1 MKSLLILLFLF
12 LFPLVG
18 LSQTTT
24 VKGFVKDDKGEPI
37 PFARVR
43 FVGTKIGDLSDSTG
57 AYFLQSYYATDSIN
71 VQFIGFQPQSV
82 KIKKDI
88 EQTVNITLSIQS
100 TDYKDVVVMISSES
114 PAVALHKKVIA
125 NKLINNKEKLD
136 AYQYKLYNKIQLDLN
151 NLGDKFQQNGLVKRM
166 DLVMNYLDSTLDGNT
181 YLPVILTESLSDFY
195 FKNQPKQKKE
205 IVNATKITGIENVQ
219 VNQFLGDMYL
229 DLNVYDNI
237 YDLFNKSFIS
247 PLAPF
252 ARTYYQFVLE
262 DSTFIGSDWCYKL
275 RFEPKRS
282 GDLAF
287 TGEMWINDTTY
298 AVKQIKASIS
308 PDANLNYIQN
318 LYFEHFFDQVQNEV
332 WMLTEERLILEFR
345 LTEESKI
352 LGMYGRK
359 YSKRSEF
366 VINEVKDHSFYA
378 TNTVELSDSA
388 KIRSQDYWQNN
399 RPITLNVQEKH
410 IEEMVDSLSKTSF
423 YKSMKKLLYFA
434 TTGYFQF
441 NKIELGNATS
451 LISKNPVE
459 NYRVALALRTSNDFS
474 KRLELGGRVAYGFG
488 DEKLKYAGK
497 IRYNITPKKRGMLT
511 GIYSYDIEQ
520 IGQSPTAA
528 SMGSTFATV
537 FNTAP
542 FDKLTFVN
550 KVGLNLEK
558 DIKKDLILYG
568 GLEWK
573 SYTPL
578 GLANY
583 QRALNLDTVN
593 VSNIKTFEFIGRV
606 RWTKGEEFLSGY
618 FDRTSLRSVYPI
630 FSLQAIIG
638 MKNIFGSEYNY
649 QRLEFQME
657 HNTQLGVLGRM
668 RYGVTAGY
676 IFGTTAYPFLKVHE
690 GNQSLWLLTST
701 FNKLNFMEF
710 ISDKYITGFIENHW
724 EGLFFDRI
732 PLIKKLNLRLVTTGR
747 ILYGD
752 ISQKHEQAMLIP
764 DFVKRFNG
772 VPYME
777 TSVGIENILK
787 VIRVD
792 LVWRMTHPIPGQS
805 PFGIRARYALNF

>member
-1 MKSLLILLFLF
+1 
-12 LFPLVG
+12 
-18 LSQTTT
+18 
-24 VKGFVKDDKGEPI
+24 
-37 PFARVR
+37 
-43 FVGTKIGDLSDSTG
+43 
-57 AYFLQSYYATDSIN
+57 
-71 VQFIGFQPQSV
+71 
-82 KIKKDI
+82 
-88 EQTVNITLSIQS
+88 
-100 TDYKDVVVMISSES
+100 
-114 PAVALHKKVIA
+114 
-125 NKLINNKEKLD
+125 
-136 AYQYKLYNKIQLDLN
+136 
-151 NLGDKFQQNGLVKRM
+151 
-166 DLVMNYLDSTLDGNT
+166 MNYLDSTSDGNN
-181 YLPVILTESLSDFY
+181 YLPVILSESLSDFY

-205 IVNATKITGIENVQ
+205 IVQATKITGLENLQ

-229 DLNVYDNI
+229 DLNIYDNI

-252 ARTYYQFVLE
+252 ARSYYQFVLE
-262 DSTFIGSDWCYKL
+262 DSTFIGADWCYKL
-275 RFEPKRS
+275 RFEPKRT
-282 GDLAF
+282 GDLTF

-298 AVKQIKASIS
+298 AVKQIKAAIS

-318 LYFEHFFDQVQNEV
+318 FYFEHYFNQVQNEV
-332 WMLTEERLILEFR
+332 WMLTEERLIIEFR
-345 LTEESKI
+345 LTEDSKL

-359 YSKRSEF
+359 YSKRGDF
-366 VINEVKDHSFYA
+366 VINQAKENLFYA
-378 TNTVELSDSA
+378 TNSVEMSDSA
-388 KIRSQDYWQNN
+388 KIRPQEYWQNN
-399 RPITLNVQEKH
+399 RPVVLNVQEKH

-423 YKSMKKLLYFA
+423 YKSMKKFIYFA
-434 TTGYFQF
+434 TTGYYQF

-451 LISKNPVE
+451 LISANPVE
-459 NYRVALALRTSNDFS
+459 KYRLAMALRTSNDFS
-474 KRLELGGRVAYGFG
+474 KRIELGGRVAYGFG
-488 DEKLKYAGK
+488 DDKLKYAAK

-550 KVGLNLEK
+550 KIGVNLEK

-568 GLEWK
+568 GFEWK

-583 QRALNLDTVN
+583 QRMVNFDTVN
-593 VSNIKTFEFIGRV
+593 VSNIKTFEFIGRI

-630 FSLQAIIG
+630 FSVQAIIG

-710 ISDKYITGFIENHW
+710 ISDKYITGFVENHW

-732 PLIKKLNLRLVTTGR
+732 PLVKKLNLRLVSTGR

-772 VPYME
+772 VPYIE

>member
-1 MKSLLILLFLF
+1 MKKLLFLF
-12 LFPLVG
+12 LFAPFLA
-18 LSQTTT
+18 LTQMTT
-24 VKGFVKDDKGEPI
+24 VKGTVADEKGEPI
-37 PFARVR
+37 SFARVR
-43 FVGTKIGDLSDSTG
+43 FVGTKIGTLTDSLG
-57 AYFLQSYYATDSIN
+57 GFFLQSYYATDSIQ
-71 VQFIGFQPQSV
+71 VQFIGYKTKTI
-82 KIKKDI
+82 KIKKDV
-88 EQTVNITLSIQS
+88 EQNVKITMMVQS
-100 TDYKDVVVMISSES
+100 TDYKDVVVLISNES

-125 NKLINNKEKLD
+125 NKPINNKEKLD
-136 AYQYKLYNKIQLDLN
+136 AYQYNLYNKIQLDLN

-166 DLVMNYLDSTLDGNT
+166 DLVMNYLDSSSDGNT
-181 YLPVILTESLSDFY
+181 YLPVILSESISDFY
-195 FKNQPKQKKE
+195 FKNHPKQKKE
-205 IVNATKITGIENVQ
+205 IVQATKITGLDNVQ

-262 DSTFIGSDWCYKL
+262 DSSFIDNDWCYKL
-275 RFEPKRS
+275 RFEPKRT

-318 LYFEHFFDQVQNEV
+318 FYFEHFFDQVQNEV
-332 WMLTEERLILEFR
+332 WMLNEERLIIEFR

-352 LGMYGRK
+352 LGMFGRK
-359 YSKRSEF
+359 YSKRSDF
-366 VINEVKDHSFYA
+366 VINQAKDNAFYS
-378 TNTVELSDSA
+378 TNSVEISDSA
-388 KIRSQDYWQNN
+388 KLRSTDYWVDH
-399 RPITLNVQEKH
+399 RPVTLNVQEKH
-410 IEEMVDSLSKTSF
+410 IEEMVDSLSKTTF

-434 TTGYFQF
+434 TTGYYPW
-441 NKIELGNATS
+441 NKIEIGNATS

-474 KRLELGGRVAYGFG
+474 HRLELGGRAAYGFG
-488 DEKLKYAGK
+488 DEKFKYAAK

-558 DIKKDLILYG
+558 DVKKDIILYG
-568 GLEWK
+568 GFEWK

-583 QRALNLDTVN
+583 TRVVSNDTVN
-593 VSNIKTFEFIGRV
+593 VSNIKTFEFIGRF

-630 FSLQAIIG
+630 FSIQAIIG

-732 PLIKKLNLRLVTTGR
+732 PLVKKLNLRLVSTGR

-772 VPYME
+772 IPYIE
-777 TSVGIENILK
+777 TSIGIENIFK
-787 VIRVD
+787 VVRVD
-792 LVWRMTHPIPGQS
+792 LVWRMTHPIPGES

>member
-1 MKSLLILLFLF
+1 MKILLILFLLSPF
-12 LFPLVG
+12 IL

-24 VKGFVKDDKGEPI
+24 VKGYVKDEKGEPI

-43 FVGTKIGDLSDSTG
+43 FVGTKIGNLTDTTG
-57 AYFLQSYYATDSIN
+57 AFFLQSYYATDSIN
-71 VQFIGFQPQSV
+71 VQFIGFQSQSL
-82 KIKKDI
+82 KIKKDS
-88 EQTVNITLSIQS
+88 EQTLNVTMRVQS
-100 TDYKDVVVMISSES
+100 TDYRDVVVLISNES

-125 NKLINNKEKLD
+125 NKPINNKEKLD

-151 NLGDKFQQNGLVKRM
+151 NLGDKFQKNGLVKRM
-166 DLVMNYLDSTLDGNT
+166 DLVMNYLDSTSDGNN
-181 YLPVILTESLSDFY
+181 YLPVILSESLSDFY

-205 IVNATKITGIENVQ
+205 IVQATKITGLENLQ

-229 DLNVYDNI
+229 DLNIYDNI

-275 RFEPKRS
+275 RFEPKRT

-318 LYFEHFFDQVQNEV
+318 FYFEHYFDQVQNEV
-332 WMLTEERLILEFR
+332 WMLTEERLIIEFR
-345 LTEESKI
+345 LTEDSKL

-359 YSKRSEF
+359 YSKRSDF
-366 VINEVKDHSFYA
+366 VINQAKENLFYA
-378 TNTVELSDSA
+378 TNSVEMSDSA
-388 KIRSQDYWQNN
+388 KIRPQEYWQNN
-399 RPITLNVQEKH
+399 RPVVLNVQEKH

-423 YKSMKKLLYFA
+423 YKSMKKFIYFA
-434 TTGYFQF
+434 TTGYYQF

-451 LISKNPVE
+451 LISANPVE
-459 NYRVALALRTSNDFS
+459 KYRLAMALRTSNDFS

-488 DEKLKYAGK
+488 DDKFKYAAK

-550 KVGLNLEK
+550 KIGLNLEK

-568 GLEWK
+568 GCEWK

-583 QRALNLDTVN
+583 QRTVNFDTVN
-593 VSNIKTFEFIGRV
+593 VSNIKTFEFIGRI

-630 FSLQAIIG
+630 FSVQAIIG

-657 HNTQLGVLGRM
+657 HNTQLGILGRM

-710 ISDKYITGFIENHW
+710 ISDKYITGFVENHW

-732 PLIKKLNLRLVTTGR
+732 PLVKKLNLRLVSTGR

-772 VPYME
+772 VPYIE

>member
-1 MKSLLILLFLF
+1 MKSILFLVF
-12 LFPLVG
+12 LFPFLG
-18 LSQTTT
+18 FSQTTT
-24 VKGFVKDDKGEPI
+24 VKGYVKDDKGDPI

-43 FVGTKIGDLSDSTG
+43 FVGTKIGDLTDSTG

-71 VQFIGFQPQSV
+71 VQFIGFQSQSL

-88 EQTVNITLSIQS
+88 EQTINVTMLVQS
-100 TDYKDVVVMISSES
+100 TDYKDVVVMVSSES

-125 NKLINNKEKLD
+125 NKAINNKEKLD
-136 AYQYKLYNKIQLDLN
+136 AYQYNLYNKIQLDLN
-151 NLGDKFQQNGLVKRM
+151 NIGDKFQQNGLVKRM
-166 DLVMNYLDSTLDGNT
+166 DLVMNYLDSTSDGNT
-181 YLPVILTESLSDFY
+181 YLPVILTESISDFY

-205 IVNATKITGIENVQ
+205 VVQATKITGIENIQ

-252 ARTYYQFVLE
+252 ARSYYQFVLE
-262 DSTFIGSDWCYKL
+262 DSTFLGSDWCYKL
-275 RFEPKRS
+275 RFEPKRT

-308 PDANLNYIQN
+308 PDANLNYIHN
-318 LYFEHFFDQVQNEV
+318 FYFEHFFNQVQNEV

-345 LTEESKI
+345 LTDESKI
-352 LGMYGRK
+352 LGMFGRK
-359 YSKRSEF
+359 YSKRSDF
-366 VINEVKDHSFYA
+366 VINQAKENAFYT
-378 TNTVELSDSA
+378 TNSVEFSDSA
-388 KIRSQDYWQNN
+388 KVRNADYWQRN
-399 RPITLNVQEKH
+399 RPVTLNVQEKH

-423 YKSMKKLLYFA
+423 YKSMKKLVYFG

-474 KRLELGGRVAYGFG
+474 KRLEIGGRVAYGFG

-528 SMGSTFATV
+528 AMGSTFATV

-550 KVGLNLEK
+550 KIGVNLEK

-568 GLEWK
+568 GFEWK

-583 QRALNLDTVN
+583 QRVLNFDTVN

-606 RWTKGEEFLSGY
+606 RWTKDEEFISGY
-618 FDRTSLRSVYPI
+618 FDRTSVRSAYPI
-630 FSLQAIIG
+630 FSIQAIIG

-732 PLIKKLNLRLVTTGR
+732 PLVKKLNLRLVSTGR

-752 ISQKHEQAMLIP
+752 ISQKHEEAMLIP

-772 VPYME
+772 IPYME

>member
-1 MKSLLILLFLF
+1 MKKLLFLF
-12 LFPLVG
+12 LFAPFLA
-18 LSQTTT
+18 LTQMTT
-24 VKGFVKDDKGEPI
+24 VKGTVADEKGEPI
-37 PFARVR
+37 SFARVR
-43 FVGTKIGDLSDSTG
+43 FVGTKIGTLTDSLG
-57 AYFLQSYYATDSIN
+57 GFFLQSYYATDSIQ
-71 VQFIGFQPQSV
+71 VQFIGYKTKTI
-82 KIKKDI
+82 KIKKDV
-88 EQTVNITLSIQS
+88 EQNVKITMMVQS
-100 TDYKDVVVMISSES
+100 TDYKDVVVLISNES

-125 NKLINNKEKLD
+125 NKPINNKEKLD
-136 AYQYKLYNKIQLDLN
+136 AYQYNLYNKIQLDLN

-166 DLVMNYLDSTLDGNT
+166 DLVMNYLDSSSDGNT
-181 YLPVILTESLSDFY
+181 YLPVILSESISDFY
-195 FKNQPKQKKE
+195 FKNHPKQKKE
-205 IVNATKITGIENVQ
+205 IVQATKITGLDNVQ

-262 DSTFIGSDWCYKL
+262 DSSFIDNDWCYKL
-275 RFEPKRS
+275 RFEPKRT

-318 LYFEHFFDQVQNEV
+318 FYFEHFFDQVQNEV
-332 WMLTEERLILEFR
+332 WMLNEERLIIEFR

-352 LGMYGRK
+352 LGMFGRK
-359 YSKRSEF
+359 YSKRSDF
-366 VINEVKDHSFYA
+366 VINQAKDNAFYS
-378 TNTVELSDSA
+378 TNSVEISDSA
-388 KIRSQDYWQNN
+388 KLRSTDYWVDH
-399 RPITLNVQEKH
+399 RPVTLNVQEKH
-410 IEEMVDSLSKTSF
+410 IEEMVASLSKTTF

-434 TTGYFQF
+434 TTGYYPW
-441 NKIELGNATS
+441 NKIEIGNATS

-474 KRLELGGRVAYGFG
+474 HRLELGGRAAYGFG
-488 DEKLKYAGK
+488 DEKFKYAAK

-558 DIKKDLILYG
+558 DVKKDIILYG
-568 GLEWK
+568 GFEWK

-583 QRALNLDTVN
+583 TRVVSNDTVN
-593 VSNIKTFEFIGRV
+593 VSNIKTFEFIGRF

-630 FSLQAIIG
+630 FSIQAIIG

-668 RYGVTAGY
+668 RYGVTVGY

-732 PLIKKLNLRLVTTGR
+732 PLVKKLNLRLVSTGR

-772 VPYME
+772 IPYVE
-777 TSVGIENILK
+777 TSIGIENIFK
-787 VIRVD
+787 VVRVD
-792 LVWRMTHPIPGQS
+792 LVWRMTHPIPGES

>member
-1 MKSLLILLFLF
+1 MKSLLFLLV
-12 LFPLVG
+12 LFPLIVF
-18 LSQTTT
+18 SQTTT
-24 VKGFVKDDKGEPI
+24 VKGFVKDDKGDPI

-43 FVGTKIGDLSDSTG
+43 FVGTKIGDLTDSTG

-71 VQFIGFQPQSV
+71 VQFIGFQPQSL

-88 EQTVNITLSIQS
+88 EQTVNVSMRIQS

-114 PAVALHKKVIA
+114 PAVTLHKKVIA
-125 NKLINNKEKLD
+125 NKPINNKEKLD

-166 DLVMNYLDSTLDGNT
+166 DLVMNYLDSTNEGKT

-262 DSTFIGSDWCYKL
+262 DSTFIGSDWCFKL

-318 LYFEHFFDQVQNEV
+318 LYFEHFFEQVQNEV

-359 YSKRSEF
+359 YSKRSDF
-366 VINEVKDHSFYA
+366 VINDVKDHSFYA
-378 TNTVELSDSA
+378 TNAVEFSDSA
-388 KIRSQDYWQNN
+388 KTRTQEYWQNN

-423 YKSMKKLLYFA
+423 YKSMKKLLYLA

-441 NKIELGNATS
+441 NKIEIGNATS

-488 DEKLKYAGK
+488 DEKFKYAGK

-550 KVGLNLEK
+550 KIGVNLEK

-568 GLEWK
+568 GFEWK
-573 SYTPL
+573 SYSPL

-583 QRALNLDTVN
+583 QRVLNLDTFN

-630 FSLQAIIG
+630 LSLQAIIG

-668 RYGVTAGY
+668 RYGLTAGY

-710 ISDKYITGFIENHW
+710 ISDKYVTGFVENHW

-732 PLIKKLNLRLVTTGR
+732 PLVKKLNLRLVTTGR

-772 VPYME
+772 IPYME

-792 LVWRMTHPIPGQS
+792 VVWRMTHPIPGQS

>member
-1 MKSLLILLFLF
+1 MKKLLFLF
-12 LFPLVG
+12 LFAPFLG
-18 LSQTTT
+18 LTQMTT
-24 VKGFVKDDKGEPI
+24 VKGTVADEKGEPI
-37 PFARVR
+37 SFARVR
-43 FVGTKIGDLSDSTG
+43 FVGTKIGTLTDSLG
-57 AYFLQSYYATDSIN
+57 GFFLQSYYATDSIQ
-71 VQFIGFQPQSV
+71 VQFIGYKTKTI
-82 KIKKDI
+82 KIKKDV
-88 EQTVNITLSIQS
+88 EQNVKITMMVQS
-100 TDYKDVVVMISSES
+100 TDYKDVVVLISNES

-125 NKLINNKEKLD
+125 NKPINNKEKLD
-136 AYQYKLYNKIQLDLN
+136 AYQYNLYNKIQLDLN

-166 DLVMNYLDSTLDGNT
+166 DLVMNYLDSSSDGNT
-181 YLPVILTESLSDFY
+181 YLPVILSESISDFY
-195 FKNQPKQKKE
+195 FKNHPKQKKE
-205 IVNATKITGIENVQ
+205 IVQATKITGLDNVQ

-262 DSTFIGSDWCYKL
+262 DSSFIDNDWCYKL
-275 RFEPKRS
+275 RFEPKRT

-318 LYFEHFFDQVQNEV
+318 FYFEHFFDQVQNEV
-332 WMLTEERLILEFR
+332 WMLNEERLIIEFR

-352 LGMYGRK
+352 LGMFGRK
-359 YSKRSEF
+359 YSKRSDF
-366 VINEVKDHSFYA
+366 VINQAKDNAFYS
-378 TNTVELSDSA
+378 TNSVEISDSA
-388 KIRSQDYWQNN
+388 KLRSTDYWVDH
-399 RPITLNVQEKH
+399 RPVTLNVQEKH
-410 IEEMVDSLSKTSF
+410 IEEMVDSLSKTTF

-434 TTGYFQF
+434 TTGYYPW
-441 NKIELGNATS
+441 NKIEIGNATS

-474 KRLELGGRVAYGFG
+474 HRLELGGRAAYGFG
-488 DEKLKYAGK
+488 DEKFKYAAK

-558 DIKKDLILYG
+558 DVKKDIILYG
-568 GLEWK
+568 GFEWK

-583 QRALNLDTVN
+583 TRVVSNDTVN
-593 VSNIKTFEFIGRV
+593 VSNIKTFEFIGRF

-630 FSLQAIIG
+630 FSIQAIIG

-732 PLIKKLNLRLVTTGR
+732 PLVKKLNLRLVSTGR

-772 VPYME
+772 IPYVE
-777 TSVGIENILK
+777 TSIGIENIFK
-787 VIRVD
+787 VVRVD
-792 LVWRMTHPIPGQS
+792 LVWRMTHPIPGES

>member
-1 MKSLLILLFLF
+1 MKSLLLLLV
-12 LFPLVG
+12 LFPLIVF
-18 LSQTTT
+18 SQTTT

-43 FVGTKIGDLSDSTG
+43 FVGTKIGDLTDSTG

-71 VQFIGFQPQSV
+71 VQFIGFQPQSL

-88 EQTVNITLSIQS
+88 EQTVNVSMRIQS

-114 PAVALHKKVIA
+114 PAVTLHKKVIA
-125 NKLINNKEKLD
+125 NKPINNKEKLD

-166 DLVMNYLDSTLDGNT
+166 DLVMNYLDSTNEGNT

-262 DSTFIGSDWCYKL
+262 DSTFIGSDWCFKL

-318 LYFEHFFDQVQNEV
+318 LYFEHFFEQVQNEV

-359 YSKRSEF
+359 YSKRSDF
-366 VINEVKDHSFYA
+366 VINDVKDHSFYA
-378 TNTVELSDSA
+378 TNAVEFSDSA
-388 KIRSQDYWQNN
+388 KTRTQEYWQNN

-423 YKSMKKLLYFA
+423 YKSMKKLLYLA

-441 NKIELGNATS
+441 NKIEIGNATS

-488 DEKLKYAGK
+488 DEKFKYAGK

-511 GIYSYDIEQ
+511 GVYSYDIEQ

-550 KVGLNLEK
+550 KIGVNLEK

-568 GLEWK
+568 GFEWK
-573 SYTPL
+573 SYSPL

-583 QRALNLDTVN
+583 QRVLNLDTVN

-710 ISDKYITGFIENHW
+710 ISDKYVTGFVENHW

-732 PLIKKLNLRLVTTGR
+732 PLVKKLNLRLVTTGR

-764 DFVKRFNG
+764 DFVKRFDG
-772 VPYME
+772 IPYME

-792 LVWRMTHPIPGQS
+792 VVWRMTHPIPGQS

>member
-1 MKSLLILLFLF
+1 MKNLLFIFIF
-12 LFPLVG
+12 LPF
-18 LSQTTT
+18 LSFSQMTT
-24 VKGFVKDDKGEPI
+24 VKGTVSDEKGEPI
-37 PFARVR
+37 SYARVR
-43 FVGTKIGDLSDSTG
+43 FAGTKIGTLTDSLG
-57 AYFLQSYYATDSIN
+57 GFFLQSYYATDSIQ
-71 VQFIGFQPQSV
+71 VQFIGFKTTTV
-82 KIKKDI
+82 KIKKDE
-88 EQTVNITLSIQS
+88 EQSLKLTLKVQA
-100 TDYKDVVVMISSES
+100 TDYKDVVVLISNES
-114 PAVALHKKVIA
+114 PAVTLHKKVIA
-125 NKLINNKEKLD
+125 NKPINNKEKLD

-151 NLGDKFQQNGLVKRM
+151 NLGDKFQENGLVKRM
-166 DLVMNYLDSTLDGNT
+166 DLVMNYLDSTTEGNT
-181 YLPVILTESLSDFY
+181 YLPVILSESISDFY
-195 FKNQPKQKKE
+195 FKNHPKQKKE
-205 IVNATKITGIENVQ
+205 IVQATKITGLDNIQ

-262 DSTFIGSDWCYKL
+262 DSAFIENDWCFKL
-275 RFEPKRS
+275 RFEPKRT

-318 LYFEHFFDQVQNEV
+318 FYFEHFFNQVEKEV
-332 WMLTEERLILEFR
+332 WMLNEERLIIEFK

-352 LGMYGRK
+352 PGVFGRK
-359 YSKRSEF
+359 YSKRSDYI
-366 VINEVKDHSFYA
+366 INEAKENPFYS
-378 TNTVELSDSA
+378 TNSVEISDSA
-388 KIRSQDYWQNN
+388 KIRPAEYWMGN
-399 RPITLNVQEKH
+399 RPLTLNVQEKH

-423 YKSMKKLLYFA
+423 YKSMKKFVYFA
-434 TTGYFQF
+434 STGYYTMR
-441 NKIELGNATS
+441 KLEIGNASS
-451 LISKNPVE
+451 LVSKNPVE

-474 KRLELGGRVAYGFG
+474 HRLELGGRVAYGFG
-488 DEKLKYAGK
+488 DETFKYAAK

-550 KVGLNLEK
+550 KVGVNLEK
-558 DIKKDLILYG
+558 DVKKDLILYG

-583 QRALNLDTVN
+583 ARIVSNDTVS

-630 FSLQAIIG
+630 FSIQAIIG
-638 MKNIFGSEYNY
+638 MRNVFGSEYNY

-657 HNTQLGVLGRM
+657 HNTQLGFLGRM

-732 PLIKKLNLRLVTTGR
+732 PLVKKLHLRLVTTGR

-752 ISQKHEQAMLIP
+752 ISEKHEQAMLIP

-772 VPYME
+772 IPYVE
-777 TSVGIENILK
+777 TSIGIENIFK
-787 VIRVD
+787 VVRVD
-792 LVWRMTHPIPGQS
+792 VVWRMTHPIPGES

>member
-1 MKSLLILLFLF
+1 
-12 LFPLVG
+12 
-18 LSQTTT
+18 
-24 VKGFVKDDKGEPI
+24 
-37 PFARVR
+37 
-43 FVGTKIGDLSDSTG
+43 
-57 AYFLQSYYATDSIN
+57 
-71 VQFIGFQPQSV
+71 
-82 KIKKDI
+82 
-88 EQTVNITLSIQS
+88 
-100 TDYKDVVVMISSES
+100 
-114 PAVALHKKVIA
+114 
-125 NKLINNKEKLD
+125 
-136 AYQYKLYNKIQLDLN
+136 
-151 NLGDKFQQNGLVKRM
+151 
-166 DLVMNYLDSTLDGNT
+166 
-181 YLPVILTESLSDFY
+181 
-195 FKNQPKQKKE
+195 
-205 IVNATKITGIENVQ
+205 
-219 VNQFLGDMYL
+219 
-229 DLNVYDNI
+229 
-237 YDLFNKSFIS
+237 
-247 PLAPF
+247 
-252 ARTYYQFVLE
+252 VLE
-262 DSTFIGSDWCYKL
+262 DSSFIDSDWCYKL
-275 RFEPKRS
+275 RFEPKRT

-318 LYFEHFFDQVQNEV
+318 FYFEHFFDKVQNEV

-345 LTEESKI
+345 LTEESKV
-352 LGMYGRK
+352 LGMFGRK
-359 YSKRSEF
+359 YSKRSDF
-366 VINEVKDHSFYA
+366 VINQAKENAFYT
-378 TNTVELSDSA
+378 TNSVEFSDSA
-388 KIRSQDYWQNN
+388 KVRNADYWQKN
-399 RPITLNVQEKH
+399 RPVTLNVQEKH

-423 YKSMKKLLYFA
+423 YKSLKKFVYFA

-441 NKIELGNATS
+441 NKIELGNVTS

-550 KVGLNLEK
+550 KIGVNLEK

-568 GLEWK
+568 GFEWK
-573 SYTPL
+573 GYTPL

-583 QRALNLDTVN
+583 QRVLNFDTIN

-606 RWTKGEEFLSGY
+606 RWTKNEEFISGY
-618 FDRTSLRSVYPI
+618 FDRTSIRSAYPI

-638 MKNIFGSEYNY
+638 MKNMFGSEYNY

-732 PLIKKLNLRLVTTGR
+732 PLVKKLNLRLVSTSR

-772 VPYME
+772 IPYME
-777 TSVGIENILK
+777 TSIGIENIVK

-805 PFGIRARYALNF
+805 PFGIRARYAFNF

>member
-1 MKSLLILLFLF
+1 MKTRLLFF
-12 LFPLVG
+12 LLLLAPIRSFG
-18 LSQTTT
+18 QTTT
-24 VKGFVKDDKGEPI
+24 VKGTVSDEKGEPI
-37 PFARVR
+37 PYARVR
-43 FVGTKIGDLSDSTG
+43 FSGTKIGTLTDTVG
-57 AYFLQSYYATDSIN
+57 GFFLQSYYATDSIQ
-71 VQFIGFQPQSV
+71 VQFIGYKTKSI
-82 KIKKDI
+82 KIKKDS
-88 EQTVNITLSIQS
+88 EQTLKINLEVQS
-100 TDYKDVVVMISSES
+100 TDHKDVVVLISSES
-114 PAVALHKKVIA
+114 PAIALHKKVIA
-125 NKLINNKEKLD
+125 NKPINNKEKLD

-166 DLVMNYLDSTLDGNT
+166 DLVMNYLDSTQDGNT

-205 IVNATKITGIENVQ
+205 VVQATKITGIENVQ

-229 DLNVYDNI
+229 DLNIYDNI

-252 ARTYYQFVLE
+252 ARSYYQFVLE

-275 RFEPKRS
+275 HFEPKRT

-318 LYFEHFFDQVQNEV
+318 FYFEHVFDQVQNEV

-345 LTEESKI
+345 LTEESKV
-352 LGMYGRK
+352 LGMFGRK
-359 YSKRSEF
+359 YSKRSDF
-366 VINEVKDHSFYA
+366 VINQAKDNSFY
-378 TNTVELSDSA
+378 TDNSVEMSDSA
-388 KIRSQDYWQNN
+388 KLRSAEYWQSN

-410 IEEMVDSLSKTSF
+410 IEEMVDSLSKTTF
-423 YKSMKKLLYFA
+423 YKSMKKLIYFA

-550 KVGLNLEK
+550 KIGLNLEK

-568 GLEWK
+568 GFEWK

-583 QRALNLDTVN
+583 QRVLNFDTAN

-710 ISDKYITGFIENHW
+710 ISDKYVTGFIENHW

-732 PLIKKLNLRLVTTGR
+732 PLVKKLNLRLVSTGR

-777 TSVGIENILK
+777 TSIGIENILK

>member
-1 MKSLLILLFLF
+1 MKNLLFILF
-12 LFPLVG
+12 FLPL
-18 LSQTTT
+18 LSWGQATT
-24 VKGFVKDDKGEPI
+24 VKGSVSDEKGEPI

-43 FVGTKIGDLSDSTG
+43 FVGTKIGVLTDTLGS
-57 AYFLQSYYATDSIN
+57 FMLQSYYATDSIQ
-71 VQFIGFQPQSV
+71 VQFIGFKTKSI
-82 KIKKDI
+82 KIKKDV
-88 EQTVNITLSIQS
+88 EQSLKITLEVQS
-100 TDYKDVVVMISSES
+100 TDYKDVVVLVSNES

-125 NKLINNKEKLD
+125 NKPINNKEKLD
-136 AYQYKLYNKIQLDLN
+136 AYQYNLYNKIQIDLN
-151 NLGDKFQQNGLVKRM
+151 NLGDKFEKNGLVKRM
-166 DLVMNYLDSTLDGNT
+166 DLVMNYLDSTHDGTT
-181 YLPVILTESLSDFY
+181 YLPIILSESISDFY
-195 FKNQPKQKKE
+195 YKNQPKQKKE
-205 IVNATKITGIENVQ
+205 IVRGTKITGIENVQ

-252 ARTYYQFVLE
+252 ARSYYQFVLE

-275 RFEPKRS
+275 RFEPKRT

-318 LYFEHFFDQVQNEV
+318 FYFEHFFEQVQNEV

-345 LTEESKI
+345 LNEDSKI

-359 YSKRSEF
+359 FSKRSDF
-366 VINEVKDHSFYA
+366 IINQPKENSFYT
-378 TNTVELSDSA
+378 TNSVEISDSA
-388 KIRSQDYWQNN
+388 KTRPLEYWQQN

-423 YKSMKKLLYFA
+423 YRSMKKFVYFA
-434 TTGYFQF
+434 TTGYYQF
-441 NKIELGNATS
+441 HKIELGNASS

-459 NYRVALALRTSNDFS
+459 NFRVALALRTSNDFS

-488 DEKLKYAGK
+488 DEKIKYATK

-520 IGQSPTAA
+520 VGQSPTAA

-537 FNTAP
+537 FSTAP
-542 FDKLTFVN
+542 FDKLTFVQ
-550 KVGLNLEK
+550 KIGLNLEK
-558 DIKKDLILYG
+558 DVKKDLILYG
-568 GLEWK
+568 GFEWK

-583 QRALNLDTVN
+583 KRVVQYDTVI
-593 VSNIKTFEFIGRV
+593 VSNIKTFEFIGRI

-630 FSLQAIIG
+630 FSIQAIIG
-638 MKNIFGSEYNY
+638 MKNVFGSEYNY

-668 RYGVTAGY
+668 RYGFTAGY

-710 ISDKYITGFIENHW
+710 ISDRYITGFAENHW
-724 EGLFFDRI
+724 EGLFFDRL
-732 PLIKKLNLRLVTTGR
+732 PLVKKMNLRLVTTER

-752 ISQKHEQAMLIP
+752 LSQKHEQAMLIP

-772 VPYME
+772 IPYME
-777 TSVGIENILK
+777 TSIGIENIFK

-792 LVWRMTHPIPGQS
+792 FVWRMTHPIPGQS
-805 PFGIRARYALNF
+805 PFGIRARYAFNF

>member
-1 MKSLLILLFLF
+1 MKNLLFILF
-12 LFPLVG
+12 FLPL
-18 LSQTTT
+18 LSWGQATT
-24 VKGFVKDDKGEPI
+24 VKGSVSDEKGEPI

-43 FVGTKIGDLSDSTG
+43 FVGTKIGVLTDTLGS
-57 AYFLQSYYATDSIN
+57 FMLQSYYATDSIQ
-71 VQFIGFQPQSV
+71 VQFIGFKTKSI
-82 KIKKDI
+82 KIKKDV
-88 EQTVNITLSIQS
+88 EQSLKITLEVQS
-100 TDYKDVVVMISSES
+100 TDYKDVVVLVSNES

-125 NKLINNKEKLD
+125 NKPINNKEKLD
-136 AYQYKLYNKIQLDLN
+136 AYQYNLYNKIQIDLN
-151 NLGDKFQQNGLVKRM
+151 NLGDKFEKNGLVKRM
-166 DLVMNYLDSTLDGNT
+166 DLVMNYLDSTHDGTT
-181 YLPVILTESLSDFY
+181 YLPIILSESISDFY
-195 FKNQPKQKKE
+195 YKNQPKQKKE
-205 IVNATKITGIENVQ
+205 IVRGTKITGIENVQ

-252 ARTYYQFVLE
+252 ARSYYQFVLE

-275 RFEPKRS
+275 RFEPKRT

-318 LYFEHFFDQVQNEV
+318 FYFEHFFEQVQNEV

-345 LTEESKI
+345 LNEDSKI

-359 YSKRSEF
+359 YSKRSDF
-366 VINEVKDHSFYA
+366 IINQPKENSFYT
-378 TNTVELSDSA
+378 TNSVEISDSA
-388 KIRSQDYWQNN
+388 KTRPLEYWQQN

-423 YKSMKKLLYFA
+423 YRSMKKFVYFA
-434 TTGYFQF
+434 TTGYYQF
-441 NKIELGNATS
+441 HKIELGNASS

-459 NYRVALALRTSNDFS
+459 NFRVALALRTSNDFS

-488 DEKLKYAGK
+488 DEKIKYATK

-520 IGQSPTAA
+520 VGQSPTAA

-537 FNTAP
+537 FSTAP
-542 FDKLTFVN
+542 FDKLTFVQ
-550 KVGLNLEK
+550 KIGLNLEK

-568 GLEWK
+568 GFEWK

-583 QRALNLDTVN
+583 KRVVQYDTVN
-593 VSNIKTFEFIGRV
+593 VSTIKTFEFIGRI
-606 RWTKGEEFLSGY
+606 RWTKGEEYLSGY

-630 FSLQAIIG
+630 FSIQAIIG
-638 MKNIFGSEYNY
+638 MKNVFGSEYNY

-668 RYGVTAGY
+668 RYGFTAGY

-710 ISDKYITGFIENHW
+710 ISDRYISGFAENHW
-724 EGLFFDRI
+724 EGLFFDRL
-732 PLIKKLNLRLVTTGR
+732 PLVKKMNLRLVTTER

-752 ISQKHEQAMLIP
+752 LSQKHEQAMLIP

-772 VPYME
+772 IPYME
-777 TSVGIENILK
+777 TSIGIENIFK

-792 LVWRMTHPIPGQS
+792 FVWRMTHPIPGQS
-805 PFGIRARYALNF
+805 PFGIRARYAFNF

>member
-1 MKSLLILLFLF
+1 MKTRLLLFL
-12 LFPLVG
+12 LLLAPM
-18 LSQTTT
+18 LSFGQTTT
-24 VKGFVKDDKGEPI
+24 VKGTVSDEKGEPV
-37 PFARVR
+37 PFVRVR
-43 FVGTKIGDLSDSTG
+43 FTGTKIGTLTDSVG
-57 AYFLQSYYATDSIN
+57 AFFLQSYYATDSIQ
-71 VQFIGFQPQSV
+71 VQFIGYKTKSI
-82 KIKKDI
+82 KIKKDS
-88 EQTVNITLSIQS
+88 EQTLKINLEVQS
-100 TDYKDVVVMISSES
+100 TDHKDVVVLISSES

-125 NKLINNKEKLD
+125 NKPINNKEKLD

-166 DLVMNYLDSTLDGNT
+166 DLVMNYLDSTQDGNT

-205 IVNATKITGIENVQ
+205 VVQATKITGIENVQ

-252 ARTYYQFVLE
+252 ARSYYQFVLE

-275 RFEPKRS
+275 RFEPKRT

-318 LYFEHFFDQVQNEV
+318 FYFEHVFDQVQNEV

-345 LTEESKI
+345 LTEESKV
-352 LGMYGRK
+352 LGMFGRK
-359 YSKRSEF
+359 YSKRSDF
-366 VINEVKDHSFYA
+366 VINQAKDNSFYTDNA
-378 TNTVELSDSA
+378 VEMSDSA
-388 KIRSQDYWQNN
+388 KVRSAEYWQRN

-423 YKSMKKLLYFA
+423 YKSMKKLVYFA

-568 GLEWK
+568 GFEWK

-583 QRALNLDTVN
+583 QRVLNFDTVN

-618 FDRTSLRSVYPI
+618 FDRTSLRSAYPI
-630 FSLQAIIG
+630 FPFKPSLG
-638 MKNIFGSEYNY
+638 
-649 QRLEFQME
+649 
-657 HNTQLGVLGRM
+657 
-668 RYGVTAGY
+668 
-676 IFGTTAYPFLKVHE
+676 
-690 GNQSLWLLTST
+690 
-701 FNKLNFMEF
+701 
-710 ISDKYITGFIENHW
+710 
-724 EGLFFDRI
+724 
-732 PLIKKLNLRLVTTGR
+732 
-747 ILYGD
+747 
-752 ISQKHEQAMLIP
+752 
-764 DFVKRFNG
+764 
-772 VPYME
+772 
-777 TSVGIENILK
+777 
-787 VIRVD
+787 
-792 LVWRMTHPIPGQS
+792 
-805 PFGIRARYALNF
+805 

>member
-1 MKSLLILLFLF
+1 
-12 LFPLVG
+12 
-18 LSQTTT
+18 
-24 VKGFVKDDKGEPI
+24 
-37 PFARVR
+37 
-43 FVGTKIGDLSDSTG
+43 
-57 AYFLQSYYATDSIN
+57 
-71 VQFIGFQPQSV
+71 
-82 KIKKDI
+82 
-88 EQTVNITLSIQS
+88 
-100 TDYKDVVVMISSES
+100 
-114 PAVALHKKVIA
+114 
-125 NKLINNKEKLD
+125 
-136 AYQYKLYNKIQLDLN
+136 
-151 NLGDKFQQNGLVKRM
+151 M
-166 DLVMNYLDSTLDGNT
+166 DLVMNYLDSTQDGNT

-205 IVNATKITGIENVQ
+205 VVQATKITGIENVQ

-229 DLNVYDNI
+229 DLNIYDNI

-252 ARTYYQFVLE
+252 ARSYYQFVLE

-275 RFEPKRS
+275 HFEPKRT

-318 LYFEHFFDQVQNEV
+318 FYFEHVFDQVQNEV

-345 LTEESKI
+345 LTEESKV
-352 LGMYGRK
+352 LGMFGRK
-359 YSKRSEF
+359 YSKRSDF
-366 VINEVKDHSFYA
+366 VINQAKDNSFY
-378 TNTVELSDSA
+378 TDNSVEMSDSA
-388 KIRSQDYWQNN
+388 KLRSAEYWQSN

-410 IEEMVDSLSKTSF
+410 IEEMVDSLSKTTF
-423 YKSMKKLLYFA
+423 YKSMKKLIYFA

-550 KVGLNLEK
+550 KIGLNLEK

-568 GLEWK
+568 GFEWK

-583 QRALNLDTVN
+583 QRVLNFDTAN

-710 ISDKYITGFIENHW
+710 ISDKYLTGFIENHW

-732 PLIKKLNLRLVTTGR
+732 PLVKKLNLRLVSTGR

-777 TSVGIENILK
+777 TSIGIENILK

-792 LVWRMTHPIPGQS
+792 IVWRMTHPIPGQS

>member
-1 MKSLLILLFLF
+1 MKNLLFILF
-12 LFPLVG
+12 FLPL
-18 LSQTTT
+18 LSWGQATT
-24 VKGFVKDDKGEPI
+24 VKGSVSDEKGEPI

-43 FVGTKIGDLSDSTG
+43 FVGTKIGVLTDTLGS
-57 AYFLQSYYATDSIN
+57 FMLQSYYATDSIQ
-71 VQFIGFQPQSV
+71 VQFIGFKTKSI
-82 KIKKDI
+82 KIKKDV
-88 EQTVNITLSIQS
+88 EQSLKITLEVQS
-100 TDYKDVVVMISSES
+100 TDYKDVVVLVSNES

-125 NKLINNKEKLD
+125 NKPINNKEKLD
-136 AYQYKLYNKIQLDLN
+136 AYQYNLYNKIQIDLN
-151 NLGDKFQQNGLVKRM
+151 NLGDKFEKNGLVKRM
-166 DLVMNYLDSTLDGNT
+166 DLVMNYLDSTHDGTT
-181 YLPVILTESLSDFY
+181 YLPIILSESISDFY
-195 FKNQPKQKKE
+195 YKNQPKQKKE
-205 IVNATKITGIENVQ
+205 IVRGTKITGIENVQ

-252 ARTYYQFVLE
+252 ARSYYQFVLE

-275 RFEPKRS
+275 RFEPKRT

-318 LYFEHFFDQVQNEV
+318 FYFEHFFEQVQNEV

-345 LTEESKI
+345 LNEDSKI

-359 YSKRSEF
+359 YSKRSDF
-366 VINEVKDHSFYA
+366 IINQPKENSFYT
-378 TNTVELSDSA
+378 TNSVEISDSA
-388 KIRSQDYWQNN
+388 KTRPLEYWQQN

-423 YKSMKKLLYFA
+423 YRSMKKFVYFA
-434 TTGYFQF
+434 TTGYYQF
-441 NKIELGNATS
+441 HKIELGNASS

-459 NYRVALALRTSNDFS
+459 NFRVALALRTSNDFS

-488 DEKLKYAGK
+488 DEKIKYATK

-520 IGQSPTAA
+520 VGQSPTAA

-537 FNTAP
+537 FSTAP
-542 FDKLTFVN
+542 FDKLTFVQ
-550 KVGLNLEK
+550 KIGLNLEK

-568 GLEWK
+568 GFEWK

-583 QRALNLDTVN
+583 KRVVQYDTVN
-593 VSNIKTFEFIGRV
+593 VSTIKTFEFIGRI

-630 FSLQAIIG
+630 FSIQAIIG
-638 MKNIFGSEYNY
+638 MKNVFGSEYNY

-668 RYGVTAGY
+668 RYGFTAGY

-710 ISDKYITGFIENHW
+710 ISDRYISGFAENHW
-724 EGLFFDRI
+724 EGLFFDRL
-732 PLIKKLNLRLVTTGR
+732 PLVKKMNLRLVTTER

-752 ISQKHEQAMLIP
+752 LSQKHEQAMLIP

-772 VPYME
+772 IPYME
-777 TSVGIENILK
+777 TSIGIENIFK

-792 LVWRMTHPIPGQS
+792 FVWRMTHPIPGQS
-805 PFGIRARYALNF
+805 PFGIRARYAFNF

>member
-378 TNTVELSDSA
+378 TNAVELSDSA

>member
-1 MKSLLILLFLF
+1 MKSLLLLLVI
-12 LFPLVG
+12 FPLIVF
-18 LSQTTT
+18 SQTTT

-43 FVGTKIGDLSDSTG
+43 FVGTKIGDLTDSTG

-71 VQFIGFQPQSV
+71 VQFIGFQPQSL

-88 EQTVNITLSIQS
+88 DQTVNVSMRIQS

-114 PAVALHKKVIA
+114 PAVTLHKKVIA
-125 NKLINNKEKLD
+125 NKPINNKEKLD

-166 DLVMNYLDSTLDGNT
+166 DLVMNYLDSTNEGNT

-262 DSTFIGSDWCYKL
+262 DSTFIGSDWCFKL

-318 LYFEHFFDQVQNEV
+318 LYFEHFFEQVQNEV

-359 YSKRSEF
+359 YSKRSDF
-366 VINEVKDHSFYA
+366 VINDVKDHSFYA
-378 TNTVELSDSA
+378 TNAVEFSDSA
-388 KIRSQDYWQNN
+388 KTRTQEYWQNN

-410 IEEMVDSLSKTSF
+410 IEEMVDSLSQTSF
-423 YKSMKKLLYFA
+423 YKSMKKLLYLA

-441 NKIELGNATS
+441 NKIEIGNATS

-488 DEKLKYAGK
+488 DEKFKYAGK

-550 KVGLNLEK
+550 KIGVNLEK

-568 GLEWK
+568 GFEWK
-573 SYTPL
+573 SYSPL

-583 QRALNLDTVN
+583 QRALNLDTFN
-593 VSNIKTFEFIGRV
+593 VPNIKTFEFIGRV

-668 RYGVTAGY
+668 RYGVTAGC

-710 ISDKYITGFIENHW
+710 ISDKYVTGFVENHW

-732 PLIKKLNLRLVTTGR
+732 PLVKKLNLRLVTTGR

-772 VPYME
+772 IPYME

-792 LVWRMTHPIPGQS
+792 VVWRMTHPIPGQS

>member
-1 MKSLLILLFLF
+1 MKKLLFLF
-12 LFPLVG
+12 LFAPFLA
-18 LSQTTT
+18 LTQMTT
-24 VKGFVKDDKGEPI
+24 VKGTVADEKGEPI
-37 PFARVR
+37 SFARVR
-43 FVGTKIGDLSDSTG
+43 FVGTKIGTLTDTLG
-57 AYFLQSYYATDSIN
+57 GFFLQSYYATDSIQ
-71 VQFIGFQPQSV
+71 VQFIGYKTKTI
-82 KIKKDI
+82 KIKKDV
-88 EQTVNITLSIQS
+88 EQNVKITMMVQS
-100 TDYKDVVVMISSES
+100 TDYKDVVVLISNES

-125 NKLINNKEKLD
+125 NKPINNKEKLD
-136 AYQYKLYNKIQLDLN
+136 AYQYNLYNKIQLDLN

-166 DLVMNYLDSTLDGNT
+166 DLVMNYLDSSSDGNT
-181 YLPVILTESLSDFY
+181 YLPVILSESISDFY
-195 FKNQPKQKKE
+195 FKNHPKQKKE
-205 IVNATKITGIENVQ
+205 IVQATKITGLDNVQ

-262 DSTFIGSDWCYKL
+262 DSSFIDNDWCYKL
-275 RFEPKRS
+275 RFEPKRT

-318 LYFEHFFDQVQNEV
+318 FYFEHFFDQVQNEV
-332 WMLTEERLILEFR
+332 WMLNEERLIIEFR

-352 LGMYGRK
+352 LGMFGRK
-359 YSKRSEF
+359 YSKRSDF
-366 VINEVKDHSFYA
+366 VINQAKDNAFYS
-378 TNTVELSDSA
+378 TNSVEISDSA
-388 KIRSQDYWQNN
+388 KLRSTDYWVDH
-399 RPITLNVQEKH
+399 RPVTLNVQEKH
-410 IEEMVDSLSKTSF
+410 IEEMVDSLSKTTF

-434 TTGYFQF
+434 TTGYYPW
-441 NKIELGNATS
+441 NKIEIGNATS

-474 KRLELGGRVAYGFG
+474 HRLELGGRAAYGFG
-488 DEKLKYAGK
+488 DEKFKYAAK

-558 DIKKDLILYG
+558 DVKKDIILYG
-568 GLEWK
+568 GFEWK

-583 QRALNLDTVN
+583 TRVVSNDTVN
-593 VSNIKTFEFIGRV
+593 VSNIKTFEFIGRF

-630 FSLQAIIG
+630 FSIQAIIG

-732 PLIKKLNLRLVTTGR
+732 PLVKKLNLRLVSTGR

-772 VPYME
+772 IPYIE
-777 TSVGIENILK
+777 TSIGIENIFK
-787 VIRVD
+787 VVRVD
-792 LVWRMTHPIPGQS
+792 LVWRMTHPIPGES

>member
-1 MKSLLILLFLF
+1 MKSLLLLLV
-12 LFPLVG
+12 LFPLIVF
-18 LSQTTT
+18 SQTTT

-43 FVGTKIGDLSDSTG
+43 FVGTKIGDLTDSTG

-71 VQFIGFQPQSV
+71 VQFIGFQPQSL

-88 EQTVNITLSIQS
+88 EQTVNVSMRIQS

-114 PAVALHKKVIA
+114 PAVTLHKKVIA
-125 NKLINNKEKLD
+125 NKPINNKEKLD

-166 DLVMNYLDSTLDGNT
+166 DLVMNYLDSTNEGNT

-262 DSTFIGSDWCYKL
+262 DSTFIGSDWCFKL

-318 LYFEHFFDQVQNEV
+318 LYFEHFFEQVQNEV

-359 YSKRSEF
+359 YSKRSDF
-366 VINEVKDHSFYA
+366 VINDVKDHSFYA
-378 TNTVELSDSA
+378 TNAVEFSDSA
-388 KIRSQDYWQNN
+388 KTRTQEYWQNN

-423 YKSMKKLLYFA
+423 YKSMKKLLYLA

-441 NKIELGNATS
+441 NKIEIGNATS

-488 DEKLKYAGK
+488 DEKFKYAGK

-550 KVGLNLEK
+550 KIGVNLEK

-568 GLEWK
+568 GFEWK
-573 SYTPL
+573 SYSPL

-583 QRALNLDTVN
+583 QRVLNLDTVN

-710 ISDKYITGFIENHW
+710 ISDKYVTGFVENHW

-732 PLIKKLNLRLVTTGR
+732 PLVKKLNLRLVTTGR

-764 DFVKRFNG
+764 DFVKRFDG
-772 VPYME
+772 IPYME

-792 LVWRMTHPIPGQS
+792 VVWRMTHPIPGQS

>member
-1 MKSLLILLFLF
+1 MKKLLFLF
-12 LFPLVG
+12 LFAPFLA
-18 LSQTTT
+18 LTQMTT
-24 VKGFVKDDKGEPI
+24 VKGTVADEKGEPI
-37 PFARVR
+37 SFARVR
-43 FVGTKIGDLSDSTG
+43 FVGTKIGTLTDSLG
-57 AYFLQSYYATDSIN
+57 GFFLQSYYATDSIQ
-71 VQFIGFQPQSV
+71 VQFIGYKTKTI
-82 KIKKDI
+82 KIKKDV
-88 EQTVNITLSIQS
+88 EQNVKITMMVQS
-100 TDYKDVVVMISSES
+100 TDYKDVVVLISNES

-125 NKLINNKEKLD
+125 NKPINNKEKLD
-136 AYQYKLYNKIQLDLN
+136 AYQYNLYNKIQLDLN

-166 DLVMNYLDSTLDGNT
+166 DLVMNYLDSSSDGNT
-181 YLPVILTESLSDFY
+181 YLPVILSESISDFY
-195 FKNQPKQKKE
+195 FKNHPKQKKE
-205 IVNATKITGIENVQ
+205 IVQATKITGLDNVQ

-262 DSTFIGSDWCYKL
+262 DSSFIDNDWCYKL
-275 RFEPKRS
+275 RFEPKRT

-318 LYFEHFFDQVQNEV
+318 FYFEHFFDQVQNEV
-332 WMLTEERLILEFR
+332 WMLNEERLIIEFR

-352 LGMYGRK
+352 LGMFGRK
-359 YSKRSEF
+359 YSKRSDF
-366 VINEVKDHSFYA
+366 VINQAKDNAFYS
-378 TNTVELSDSA
+378 TNSVEISDSA
-388 KIRSQDYWQNN
+388 KLRSTDYWVDH
-399 RPITLNVQEKH
+399 RPVTLNVQEKH
-410 IEEMVDSLSKTSF
+410 IEEMVDSLSKTTF

-434 TTGYFQF
+434 TTGYYPW
-441 NKIELGNATS
+441 NKIEIGNATS

-474 KRLELGGRVAYGFG
+474 HRLELGGRAAYGFG
-488 DEKLKYAGK
+488 DEKFKYAAK

-558 DIKKDLILYG
+558 DVKKDIILYG
-568 GLEWK
+568 GFEWK

-583 QRALNLDTVN
+583 TRVVSNDTVN
-593 VSNIKTFEFIGRV
+593 VSNIKTFEFIGRF

-630 FSLQAIIG
+630 FSIQAING

-732 PLIKKLNLRLVTTGR
+732 PLVKKLNLRLVSTGR

-772 VPYME
+772 IPYVE
-777 TSVGIENILK
+777 TSIGIENIFK
-787 VIRVD
+787 VVRVD
-792 LVWRMTHPIPGQS
+792 LVWRMTHPIPGES

>member
-1 MKSLLILLFLF
+1 MKKLLFLF
-12 LFPLVG
+12 LFAPFLA
-18 LSQTTT
+18 LTQMTT
-24 VKGFVKDDKGEPI
+24 VKGTVADEKGEPI
-37 PFARVR
+37 SFARVR
-43 FVGTKIGDLSDSTG
+43 FVGTKIGTLTDSLG
-57 AYFLQSYYATDSIN
+57 GFFLQSYYATDSIQ
-71 VQFIGFQPQSV
+71 VQFIGYKTKTI
-82 KIKKDI
+82 KIKKDV
-88 EQTVNITLSIQS
+88 EQNVKITMMVQS
-100 TDYKDVVVMISSES
+100 TDYKDVVVLISNES

-125 NKLINNKEKLD
+125 NKPINNKEKLD
-136 AYQYKLYNKIQLDLN
+136 AYQYNLYNKIQLDLN

-166 DLVMNYLDSTLDGNT
+166 DLVMNYLDSSSDGNT
-181 YLPVILTESLSDFY
+181 YLPVILSESISDFY
-195 FKNQPKQKKE
+195 FKNHPKQKKE
-205 IVNATKITGIENVQ
+205 IVQATKITGLDNVQ

-262 DSTFIGSDWCYKL
+262 DSSFIDNDWCYKL
-275 RFEPKRS
+275 RFEPKRT

-318 LYFEHFFDQVQNEV
+318 FYFEHFFDQVQNEV
-332 WMLTEERLILEFR
+332 WMLNEERLIIEFR

-352 LGMYGRK
+352 LGMFGRK
-359 YSKRSEF
+359 YSKRSDF
-366 VINEVKDHSFYA
+366 VINQAKDNAFYS
-378 TNTVELSDSA
+378 TNSVEISDSA
-388 KIRSQDYWQNN
+388 KLRSTDYWVDH
-399 RPITLNVQEKH
+399 RPVTLNVQEKH
-410 IEEMVDSLSKTSF
+410 IEEMVDSLSKTTF
-423 YKSMKKLLYFA
+423 YKSMKKLLYFT
-434 TTGYFQF
+434 TTGYYPW
-441 NKIELGNATS
+441 NKIEIGNATS

-474 KRLELGGRVAYGFG
+474 HRLELGGRAAYGFG
-488 DEKLKYAGK
+488 DEKFKYAAK

-558 DIKKDLILYG
+558 DVKKDIILYG
-568 GLEWK
+568 GFEWK

-583 QRALNLDTVN
+583 TRVVSNDTVN
-593 VSNIKTFEFIGRV
+593 VSNIKTFEFIGRF

-630 FSLQAIIG
+630 FSIQAIIG

-668 RYGVTAGY
+668 RYGVTVGY

-732 PLIKKLNLRLVTTGR
+732 PLVKKLNLRLVSTGR

-772 VPYME
+772 IPYIE
-777 TSVGIENILK
+777 TSIGIENIFK
-787 VIRVD
+787 VVRVD
-792 LVWRMTHPIPGQS
+792 LVWRMTHPIPGES

>member
-1 MKSLLILLFLF
+1 MKTRLLLFLLLIAPILSF
-12 LFPLVG
+12 
-18 LSQTTT
+18 SQTTT
-24 VKGFVKDDKGEPI
+24 VKGTVLDEKGEPI
-37 PFARVR
+37 PYARVR
-43 FVGTKIGDLSDSTG
+43 FSGTKIGTLTDTAG
-57 AYFLQSYYATDSIN
+57 AFFLQSYYATDSIQ
-71 VQFIGFQPQSV
+71 VQFIGFKTQSI
-82 KIKKDI
+82 KIKKDV
-88 EQTVNITLSIQS
+88 EQSLKIQLAVQS

-125 NKLINNKEKLD
+125 NKPINNKEKLG
-136 AYQYKLYNKIQLDLN
+136 AYQYNLYNKIQLDLN

-166 DLVMNYLDSTLDGNT
+166 DLVMNYLDSTSDGNT
-181 YLPVILTESLSDFY
+181 YLPVILTESISDFY

-205 IVNATKITGIENVQ
+205 VVQATKITGIENVQ

-252 ARTYYQFVLE
+252 ARSYYQFVLE

-275 RFEPKRS
+275 RFEPKRT

-318 LYFEHFFDQVQNEV
+318 FYFEHVFDQVQNEV

-345 LTEESKI
+345 LNEDSKI
-352 LGMYGRK
+352 LGMFGRK
-359 YSKRSEF
+359 YSKRSDF
-366 VINEVKDHSFYA
+366 VINQAKDNSFYA
-378 TNTVELSDSA
+378 NNSVEISDSA
-388 KIRSQDYWQNN
+388 KVRNAEYWQSN

-410 IEEMVDSLSKTSF
+410 IEEMVDSLSKTTF
-423 YKSMKKLLYFA
+423 YKSMKKLVYFA
-434 TTGYFQF
+434 TTGYFPL
-441 NKIELGNATS
+441 NKIEIGNATS

-459 NYRVALALRTSNDFS
+459 NYRVALALRTSNEFS
-474 KRLELGGRVAYGFG
+474 KRLELGGRVAYGFE

-568 GLEWK
+568 GFEWK
-573 SYTPL
+573 SYSPL

-583 QRALNLDTVN
+583 QRVLNYDTIN

-606 RWTKGEEFLSGY
+606 RWTKGEEFISGY

-710 ISDKYITGFIENHW
+710 ISDKYVTGFIENHW

-732 PLIKKLNLRLVTTGR
+732 PLVKKLNLRLVSTGR

-777 TSVGIENILK
+777 TSIGIENIVK

>member
-1 MKSLLILLFLF
+1 MKSLLILLVLLPFI
-12 LFPLVG
+12 G

-24 VKGFVKDDKGEPI
+24 VKGYVKDDKGEPI
-37 PFARVR
+37 PYARVR
-43 FVGTKIGDLSDSTG
+43 FVGTKIGDLTDSTG
-57 AYFLQSYYATDSIN
+57 AYFLQSYYATDSIS
-71 VQFIGFQPQSV
+71 VQFIGFQTQSL

-88 EQTVNITLSIQS
+88 EQTINVTMRVQS

-114 PAVALHKKVIA
+114 PAVTLHKKVIA
-125 NKLINNKEKLD
+125 NKPINNKEKLD

-166 DLVMNYLDSTLDGNT
+166 DLVMNYLDSTSDGNT

-205 IVNATKITGIENVQ
+205 IVNATKITGVENVQ

-262 DSTFIGSDWCYKL
+262 DSTFIGSNWCYKL
-275 RFEPKRS
+275 RFEPKRT

-318 LYFEHFFDQVQNEV
+318 LYFEHFFEQVQNEV

-359 YSKRSEF
+359 YSKRSDF
-366 VINEVKDHSFYA
+366 VINEEKDHSFYT
-378 TNTVELSDSA
+378 TNAVEISDSA
-388 KIRSQDYWQNN
+388 KIRSQEYWQNN

-423 YKSMKKLLYFA
+423 YKSMKKLVYFA
-434 TTGYFQF
+434 TTGYFQL

-459 NYRVALALRTSNDFS
+459 NYRVAFALRTSNDFS

-488 DEKLKYAGK
+488 DDKLKYAGK

-550 KVGLNLEK
+550 KIGVNLEK

-568 GLEWK
+568 GFEWK

-583 QRALNLDTVN
+583 QRVLNFDTVN

-618 FDRTSLRSVYPI
+618 FDRTSLRSVHPI

-638 MKNIFGSEYNY
+638 MKNVFGSEYNY

-710 ISDKYITGFIENHW
+710 ISDKYVTGFIENHW

-732 PLIKKLNLRLVTTGR
+732 PLVKKLNLRLVTTGR

-752 ISQKHEQAMLIP
+752 ISEKHEQAMLIP

-772 VPYME
+772 IPYME

-792 LVWRMTHPIPGQS
+792 VVWRMTHPIPGQS

>member
-1 MKSLLILLFLF
+1 MKKLLFLF
-12 LFPLVG
+12 LFAPFLA
-18 LSQTTT
+18 LTQMTT
-24 VKGFVKDDKGEPI
+24 VKGTVADEKGEPI
-37 PFARVR
+37 SFARVR
-43 FVGTKIGDLSDSTG
+43 FVGTKIGTLTDSLG
-57 AYFLQSYYATDSIN
+57 GFFLQSYYATDSIQ
-71 VQFIGFQPQSV
+71 VQFIGYKTKTI
-82 KIKKDI
+82 KIKKDV
-88 EQTVNITLSIQS
+88 EQNVKITMMVQS
-100 TDYKDVVVMISSES
+100 TDYKDVVVLISNES

-125 NKLINNKEKLD
+125 NKPINNKEKLD
-136 AYQYKLYNKIQLDLN
+136 AYQYNLYNKIQLDLN

-166 DLVMNYLDSTLDGNT
+166 DLVMNYLDSSSDGNT
-181 YLPVILTESLSDFY
+181 YLPVILSESISDFY
-195 FKNQPKQKKE
+195 FKNHPKQKKE
-205 IVNATKITGIENVQ
+205 IVQATKITGLDNVQ

-262 DSTFIGSDWCYKL
+262 DSSFIDNDWCYKL
-275 RFEPKRS
+275 RFEPKRT

-318 LYFEHFFDQVQNEV
+318 FYFEHFFDQVQNEV
-332 WMLTEERLILEFR
+332 WMLNEERLIIEFR

-352 LGMYGRK
+352 LGMFGRK
-359 YSKRSEF
+359 YSKRSDF
-366 VINEVKDHSFYA
+366 VINQAKDNAFYS
-378 TNTVELSDSA
+378 TNSVEISDSA
-388 KIRSQDYWQNN
+388 KLRSTDYWVDH
-399 RPITLNVQEKH
+399 RPVTLNVQEKH
-410 IEEMVDSLSKTSF
+410 IEEMVDSLSKTTF

-434 TTGYFQF
+434 TTGYYPW
-441 NKIELGNATS
+441 NKIEIGNATS

-474 KRLELGGRVAYGFG
+474 HRLELGGRAAYGFG
-488 DEKLKYAGK
+488 DEKFKYAAK

-558 DIKKDLILYG
+558 DVKKDIILYG
-568 GLEWK
+568 GFEWK

-583 QRALNLDTVN
+583 TRVVSNDTVN
-593 VSNIKTFEFIGRV
+593 VSNIKTFEFIGRF

-630 FSLQAIIG
+630 FSIQAIIG

-668 RYGVTAGY
+668 RYGVTVGY

-732 PLIKKLNLRLVTTGR
+732 PLVKKLNLRLVSTGR

-772 VPYME
+772 IPYVE
-777 TSVGIENILK
+777 TSIGIENIFK
-787 VIRVD
+787 VVRVD
-792 LVWRMTHPIPGQS
+792 LVWRMTHPIPGES